1 MAEETRRL
9 MRRRLGDTHPFTLS
23 CAVNLANCLGES
35 GELGTAEALERE
47 TIARLRKTLGP
58 DHPDTLACQA
68 NLAVT
73 LREAGRGGE
82 AGQLREQILDDFSR
96 VLGPSHPIAA
106 LLHDWRRI
114 SRDLE
119 PHSI

>member
-1 MAEETRRL
+1 
-9 MRRRLGDTHPFTLS
+9 MRRRLGDSHPFTLS

-35 GELGTAEALERE
+35 GDLAEAGALERE
-47 TIARLRKTLGP
+47 TIKRLRKTLGQ

-73 LREAGRGGE
+73 LREAGRAEE
-82 AGQLREQILDDFSR
+82 AGHLREKILDDFGR
-96 VLGPSHPIAA
+96 VLGLSHPTVA